1 MQNFIHNIPTKVYF
15 GKGQIS
21 HLDEALRAYG
31 TKVLLTYG
39 GGSVKKNGLYDE
51 IMSILNG
58 GGFSVTELGGIDPN
72 PRIESVEEGVARCD
86 PGCRWRQHDRLLQG
100 DCRWRLL

>member
-51 IMSILNG
+51 SLVGSIRTRA
-58 GGFSVTELGGIDPN
+58 SN
-72 PRIESVEEGVARCD
+72 PWKKALRCVRIITSM
-86 PGCRWRQHDRLLQG
+86 
-100 DCRWRLL
+100 